1 MGRPADNH
9 LEEGTRRRLLAM
21 LDGYRLSQAIA
32 VAAELGVFDAVGES
46 GLSSDALAKRCG
58 AHPTFLERVLRSLA
72 AAGLMRRDSQHRYHL
87 LELGDALRSGH
98 AASLQPWAVFSLTL
112 YRGWSSL
119 QNALKT
125 GQGGT
130 AGRWAALERSDE
142 ETRIFD
148 LAMHA
153 NAAWIA
159 RGLASAWD
167 FSPYGTVVDV
177 GGGDGTLIESILSA
191 NAATR
196 GVLLERPQAIAH
208 ADERLRRAGLLGR
221 CQLQAGSFLDD
232 VPGGGDLYL
241 LSRVL
246 HDWDDPGAVAIL
258 GKVRDAMRIGAPLLV
273 IERVLHDEHPALE
286 DALSDLNMLVMNGGQ
301 ERTAGEFRSLIEA
314 AGFRLEEIIATSL
327 PVRILHAVAS

>member
-1 MGRPADNH
+1 MGRPADN
-9 LEEGTRRRLLAM
+9 LEEGARRRLLGM

-46 GLSSDALAKRCG
+46 GLDSDALAKRCG
-58 AHPTFLERVLRSLA
+58 AHAIFLERVLRSLA
-72 AAGLMRRDSQHRYHL
+72 AAGVMRRDTQDRYHL
-87 LELGDALRSGH
+87 SELGDALRSGH
-98 AASLQPWAVFSLTL
+98 AASLQPWAVFSLRL
-112 YRGWSSL
+112 YLGWASL
-119 QNALKT
+119 RNALKT

-130 AGRWAALERSDE
+130 VGRWAALERSDE

-159 RGLASAWD
+159 RGLAAAWD

-177 GGGDGTLIESILSA
+177 GGGDGTLIEAILSA
-191 NAATR
+191 NPAAR

-208 ADERLRRAGLLGR
+208 AGERLQQAGLLGR
-221 CQLQAGSFLDD
+221 CLLQPGSFLEA
-232 VPGGGDLYL
+232 VPIGGDLYL
-241 LSRVL
+241 LARVL
-246 HDWDDPGAVAIL
+246 HDWDDAGAATIL
-258 GKVRDAMRIGAPLLV
+258 GKVRAAMQVNASLLV

-301 ERTAGEFRSLIEA
+301 ERTAGEFRSLLEA
-314 AGFRLEEIIATSL
+314 AGFRLQEIVATSL